1 MDETE
6 LLELLALELRGSSA
20 SSRSLAETLGGP
32 QLQPYENEAKEEG
45 EKPWDPLA
53 SVSEDEQKAELF
65 ESLIQDIRTLNEH
78 LQMHQF
84 GELDEDEVGRLGKNL
99 VRSLD
104 RAGALIERV
113 ERRWWWFNRRMGKDY
128 RRRMNSY
135 LGCMKSVF
143 QHQANLASLGE
154 KEGFFAAVDVVK
166 SPAWEK
172 FCNKQELLL
181 DFLLRERDYFWAQS
195 KVRESGRS
203 TRTPEQ
209 IARKVLP
216 EPASKIAV
224 GVPARDLKKKIFD
237 KLEEVLL
244 AAGEHESV
252 DRALKSARKTL
263 TKESLS
269 HLKRTIAKAL
279 IGYHRLDYPEAAR
292 NRLERAH
299 SISNSLIDL
308 LDKILTGS

>member
-166 SPAWEK
+166 SPAWK
-172 FCNKQELLL
+172 MCFMRLLES
-181 DFLLRERDYFWAQS
+181 FRETSTQSSTLNYALGIWA
-195 KVRESGRS
+195 RS
-203 TRTPEQ
+203 T
-209 IARKVLP
+209 ARMKTVWP
-216 EPASKIAV
+216 PAPMK
-224 GVPARDLKKKIFD
+224 PAWI
-237 KLEEVLL
+237 
-244 AAGEHESV
+244 
-252 DRALKSARKTL
+252 
-263 TKESLS
+263 
-269 HLKRTIAKAL
+269 
-279 IGYHRLDYPEAAR
+279 
-292 NRLERAH
+292 
-299 SISNSLIDL
+299 
-308 LDKILTGS
+308 